1 MEQILIEVR
10 DGQEAAVLVKSLV
23 DACPAVLRS
32 AGNRWEIVVATDGD
46 ESRLLS
52 NVLGYVQEWIDR
64 SDAGSVIIRFQG
76 RAYTFEATSVT
87 RRDAVA

>member
-1 MEQILIEVR
+1 MP
-10 DGQEAAVLVKSLV
+10 DGPEAAPLVKTLV
-23 DACPAVLRS
+23 EACPAVLRS

-52 NVLGYVQEWIDR
+52 DVLGHVQEWVDR
-64 SDAGSVIIRFQG
+64 PDAASVVIRFQG
-76 RAYTFEATSVT
+76 RAYTFEATTGT